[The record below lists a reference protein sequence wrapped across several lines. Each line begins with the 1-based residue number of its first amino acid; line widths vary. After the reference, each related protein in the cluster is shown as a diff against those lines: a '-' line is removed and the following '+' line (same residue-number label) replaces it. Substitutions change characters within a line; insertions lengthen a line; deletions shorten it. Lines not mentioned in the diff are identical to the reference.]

1 MLQNE
6 NMPNLEKSSE
16 NEKKRVRAERL
27 GYAGLAR
34 QAVPL
39 LEMLFW
45 SYQRALAVAK
55 LEVTPLQLAFLR
67 RGSHILGTRFDV
79 VADWTRASMV
89 QISRAAKDL
98 EKRGLIEILKG
109 KDRRKRLFRRTNK
122 AYRALLTADTAFE
135 TDLLVLMQAG
145 PLKYSDRYNRV
156 VRHLRH
162 LNGYFL
168 MDQMG
173 GIVNLRYFWPKRRWP
188 DSYPTSIHQMSQ
200 QDRMQWMALSFAYDP
215 DYKAPAGAFPQTSD
229 RDEPP
234 Y

>member
-1 MLQNE
+1 MK

-16 NEKKRVRAERL
+16 NEKKRVRAQRL

-55 LEVTPLQLAFLR
+55 LDVTPLQLAFLR
-67 RGSHILGTRFDV
+67 RGGHILGTRFDV

-98 EKRGLIEILKG
+98 EKRGLIEIFKG
-109 KDRRKRLFRRTNK
+109 KDHRKRLFRRTNK

-135 TDLLVLMQAG
+135 TDLLVLMRRSVEVLRPLQPRSSPPPASERILPDG
-145 PLKYSDRYNRV
+145 PE
-156 VRHLRH
+156 
-162 LNGYFL
+162 
-168 MDQMG
+168 G
-173 GIVNLRYFWPKRRWP
+173 GIVNLRYFWPKRRWRIRPYFNSSDVAAGP
-188 DSYPTSIHQMSQ
+188 DAMDGPQFRIRPRLQ
-200 QDRMQWMALSFAYDP
+200 
-215 DYKAPAGAFPQTSD
+215 GASRHVSTN
-229 RDEPP
+229 E
-234 Y
+234 